1 MTERKP
7 PDVDFESWVDKQ
19 IREAG
24 ERGELDNLPGA
35 GKPLPGLDK
44 PTDEHWWIR
53 QKMEREG
60 LSAEA
65 LLPTPLRLR
74 REVERLPEA
83 VRGLPTEQAVRAAA
97 AELNDQIVRWLR
109 APSGPQ
115 LPLGPVDVDD
125 VVRQWRADRAETRE
139 QAITAE
145 RATTGQP
152 RPRTSWWNRFS
163 RRHKESG

>member
-7 PDVDFESWVDKQ
+7 PGVTFESWVDKQ

-24 ERGELDNLPGA
+24 ERGELDNLPGT
-35 GKPLPGLDK
+35 GKPLPDLNK
-44 PTDEHWWIR
+44 PHDEMWWIR

-74 REVERLPEA
+74 KEIERLPDA
-83 VRGLPTEQAVRAAA
+83 VRGLPTEQAVRDVV
-97 AELNDQIVRWLR
+97 AELNEQIVRWLR

-115 LPLGPVDVDD
+115 VPLGPVNVDD
-125 VVRQWRADRAETRE
+125 VLRQWHADRAEAGE
-139 QAITAE
+139 KK
-145 RATTGQP
+145 ATTPEEPNQ
-152 RPRTSWWNRFS
+152 RTTWWHRFS
-163 RRHKESG
+163 GRRKESG